1 MTRGRGAAPSLRQLR
16 VGEELR
22 HALVRVLDRSDFKDP
37 MLVDTKITVTEV
49 SVSPDLK
56 SATAFVTPL
65 GGEQLVETVAALN
78 RAAGFVRG
86 QLSRE
91 IELRHTPRLGFAAD
105 HSFLH
110 ASKVEA
116 LLARPRVKR
125 DLESNPSDQPDE
137 EE

>member
-1 MTRGRGAAPSLRQLR
+1 MTQGRGDAPSLRQLR

-22 HALVRVLDRSDFKDP
+22 HGLARVLDRIDFKDP
-37 MLVDTKITVTEV
+37 KLADTKITVTEV

-65 GGEQLVETVAALN
+65 GGDRLSETVAALN
-78 RAAGFVRG
+78 KAAGFVRG

-91 IELRHTPRLGFAAD
+91 VELRHTPRLSFAAD
-105 HSFLH
+105 HSFVH
-110 ASKVEA
+110 ASRVEE
-116 LLARPRVKR
+116 LLARPRVKQ
-125 DLESNPSDQPDE
+125 DLATDAPDGPGE